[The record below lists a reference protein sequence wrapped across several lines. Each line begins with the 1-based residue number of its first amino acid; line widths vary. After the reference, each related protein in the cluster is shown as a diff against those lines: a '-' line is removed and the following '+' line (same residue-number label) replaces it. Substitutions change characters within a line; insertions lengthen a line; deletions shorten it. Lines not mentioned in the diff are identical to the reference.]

1 MKSDDMTN
9 ERQEIFTPALT
20 LWGSC
25 PDIKF
30 GDLVSAVKNVHQC
43 SSQAAIKAVNR
54 YATMR
59 NWIIG
64 FFIVEY
70 QQKGNDRAAY
80 GERLLKCLE
89 ESLHIRGLNVTLFQ
103 NCRLFYVLY
112 PQVGNLF
119 LIENKPTLSVK
130 SVVREF
136 QPTALVELQSNAE
149 TIVGKLSFSHL
160 CELVH
165 ISDDTTRLFY
175 EKECIRCGWSVRELR
190 RFIATNLHV
199 RVGMSQN
206 SDAVIA
212 SLPSGNSKALDIRQ
226 PYTFEFLGLRATEV
240 LRESEIEDALLSH
253 LQEFLLEMGKGFCF
267 EARQKRFIIDDEYYY
282 ADLVFY
288 HRILHCCVIVELK
301 NDEFRHEHFGQ
312 LNAYVSY
319 YKENEMHEG
328 DNPPIGILLC
338 TKAGKK
344 MVEYATAGMD
354 NKLFVSTYLLQ
365 LPDKSVLEQFIK
377 DNDII

>member
-1 MKSDDMTN
+1 MTN
-9 ERQEIFTPALT
+9 EKHKADVFTPALT
-20 LWGSC
+20 LWGSR

-240 LRESEIEDALLSH
+240 
-253 LQEFLLEMGKGFCF
+253 
-267 EARQKRFIIDDEYYY
+267 
-282 ADLVFY
+282 
-288 HRILHCCVIVELK
+288 HCSVIVELK

>member
-165 ISDDTTRLFY
+165 I
-175 EKECIRCGWSVRELR
+175 
-190 RFIATNLHV
+190 
-199 RVGMSQN
+199 
-206 SDAVIA
+206 
-212 SLPSGNSKALDIRQ
+212 
-226 PYTFEFLGLRATEV
+226 
-240 LRESEIEDALLSH
+240 
-253 LQEFLLEMGKGFCF
+253 
-267 EARQKRFIIDDEYYY
+267 
-282 ADLVFY
+282 
-288 HRILHCCVIVELK
+288 
-301 NDEFRHEHFGQ
+301 
-312 LNAYVSY
+312 
-319 YKENEMHEG
+319 
-328 DNPPIGILLC
+328 
-338 TKAGKK
+338 
-344 MVEYATAGMD
+344 
-354 NKLFVSTYLLQ
+354 FVSTYLLQ